1 MMRRLVTIVIAL
13 MSALQVMAQ
22 AVPFV
27 TIRMDAG
34 QQALGG
40 AHVADASLLPIKET
54 LFEAGIGKTLWQT
67 DGIGYNLTNIEARVR
82 IVESLAIGLEYTS
95 NNMGEMNLYSD
106 NGQPKGTFQPGE
118 MCAGLILSYN
128 PLGRLNIH
136 AEGKMIRSS
145 LTEANPAKGF
155 AADVGVIYMISDS
168 FRAGIA
174 AENIGAALDYGYGA
188 YPLPTTYK
196 AGLSGAISISGKHG
210 VLIAADAGAMPSTG
224 AFLASVGAGYEYN
237 KMISARF
244 GAHICTKE
252 TALPTY
258 FSAGIFFQST
268 IFDIGAAW
276 LSAANTYSI
285 SARLKL

>member
-67 DGIGYNLTNIEARVR
+67 NGIGYNLTNIEARVR
-82 IVESLAIGLEYTS
+82 IVESFTI
-95 NNMGEMNLYSD
+95 NLYSD

-128 PLGRLNIH
+128 PLGLLNIH

-155 AADVGVIYMISDS
+155 AADVGVIYIISDS

-210 VLIAADAGAMPSTG
+210 VLMAADAGAMPSTG

-252 TALPTY
+252 SALPTY
-258 FSAGIFFQST
+258 FSAGIFFQSA

-276 LSAANTYSI
+276 LSTANTYSI